1 MAEVGLVPF
10 ARLALEIA
18 SAFSKHQFT
27 QPQLLALLC
36 VMRRLDLPR
45 GRGAAERAPRIASSP
60 GSGRGEKGRLSWRIH
75 GVRAKMRRRFPRK
88 VYAQRA
94 IIEAVI
100 CCAQRK
106 LSAPA
111 PGRTEHTQ
119 SVQALVLGVAFNV
132 DRLSC

>member
-60 GSGRGEKGRLSWRIH
+60 GSGRGEKGRRPWRIH
-75 GVRAKMRRRFPRK
+75 GVRGD
-88 VYAQRA
+88 
-94 IIEAVI
+94 
-100 CCAQRK
+100 
-106 LSAPA
+106 SPA
-111 PGRTEHTQ
+111 RSTRNTPSSKR
-119 SVQALVLGVAFNV
+119 
-132 DRLSC
+132 